1 MGTTFTRFQTVKFL
15 KCPFGRKREE
25 FAEAAT
31 SKPSLA
37 FLAEREV
44 SAEWGF
50 EKRGKLMEAVYLRFE
65 LVNERVSLLE
75 NVNHRK

>member
-1 MGTTFTRFQTVKFL
+1 MQRQPL
-15 KCPFGRKREE
+15 
-25 FAEAAT
+25 
-31 SKPSLA
+31 PSLFCS
-37 FLAEREV
+37 FLGGERERGA